1 MPMMY
6 GEEGVEA
13 FLRLQ
18 KAIMEQSD
26 DHTLFAWKQ
35 HQGFPGHGL
44 LATSPSLF
52 TESSTLIRSHDAS
65 SRTAYRM
72 SNRGREIQLL
82 LTSTLQGGD
91 LIALLGCRDQ
101 DDSSTLIGIYIAVM
115 PDGRC
120 IRTCLDQLAR
130 IGSLHDENYR
140 LPALQT
146 IYVPQVYLPEKPP
159 QQACIFRFAKPDPPD
174 WKYKINSALFGAS
187 GAAGLG
193 VVAIAMLSSSFRS
206 FWNAS
211 TVGLMLAAS
220 TSGGSSQQGT
230 LDYTLMAGGRP
241 AVLLSPWSA
250 SKSSLV
256 SLWDGAV
263 QYIAYV
269 AVVFGV
275 NLDGSVYGDII
286 GIAPGVSTEIID
298 EMRRELR
305 CLDKGDPATQQVSR
319 DKANK
324 WFDNMFYSARKASQR
339 RMLRRRSGI

>member
-6 GEEGVEA
+6 GEGGVEA

-65 SRTAYRM
+65 PRTAYRM
-72 SNRGREIQLL
+72 SNRGLEIQLL

-101 DDSSTLIGIYIAVM
+101 DESSTLIGIYIAVM

-140 LPALQT
+140 LPALET
-146 IYVPQVYLPEKPP
+146 IYVPQLHLPEKPP
-159 QQACIFRFAKPDPPD
+159 QQAYIFR
-174 WKYKINSALFGAS
+174 
-187 GAAGLG
+187 
-193 VVAIAMLSSSFRS
+193 
-206 FWNAS
+206 
-211 TVGLMLAAS
+211 
-220 TSGGSSQQGT
+220 SQQ
-230 LDYTLMAGGRP
+230 
-241 AVLLSPWSA
+241 
-250 SKSSLV
+250 
-256 SLWDGAV
+256 
-263 QYIAYV
+263 

-275 NLDGSVYGDII
+275 NLDGSVYGDIV
-286 GIAPGVSTEIID
+286 GIASGVFTKIID

-305 CLDKGDPATQQVSR
+305 CLGEGDSEAQQRSEGPSTKNVEKEIWDLIFSLKFEQKLVDGRLVYQVCLCYRRKG
-319 DKANK
+319 
-324 WFDNMFYSARKASQR
+324 
-339 RMLRRRSGI
+339 